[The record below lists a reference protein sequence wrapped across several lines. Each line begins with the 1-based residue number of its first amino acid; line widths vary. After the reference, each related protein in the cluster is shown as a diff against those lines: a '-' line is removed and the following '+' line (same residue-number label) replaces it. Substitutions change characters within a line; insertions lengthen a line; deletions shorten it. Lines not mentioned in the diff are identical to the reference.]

1 MNSLISKYKI
11 IEIQSF
17 SWGFIFKILD
27 AESKVKKLFPINCEN
42 SFWILKCVD
51 YQRTTRKDK
60 MLLNGARIP
69 IYNRLSNMRKEIFF
83 FPETYQLDA
92 RARGKWEKKIVIIK
106 KETRQRRRREKNKM
120 KTRTKR
126 SHDIRQK
133 KKKPLS
139 VVYVFN
145 APWMLASRG
154 DTHP

>member
-27 AESKVKKLFPINCEN
+27 AESKVKKLFPIHCEN

-83 FPETYQLDA
+83 FSGDISA
-92 RARGKWEKKIVIIK
+92 GRARGWKVRKKNRNNKIRN
-106 KETRQRRRREKNKM
+106 ETTTKTREK
-120 KTRTKR
+120 
-126 SHDIRQK
+126 
-133 KKKPLS
+133 
-139 VVYVFN
+139 
-145 APWMLASRG
+145 
-154 DTHP
+154 